1 MNTKQKAYIALV
13 ITSIV
18 WGTTW
23 VAMKFGVKQL
33 PALELAAIRQ
43 FIAGSLF
50 VVFFLLRKEKMPTLK
65 QFRQLFI
72 LSIFTFVLANGLST
86 WSLAFIPS
94 GLGALIGALYPL
106 SVVIIEYFFYNNK
119 NITPLTVVG
128 ILLGVTGIGFVFYEN
143 AFHAHPEGYVFGLV
157 LAVIA
162 MLAWSYSSIMIARNK
177 VKTNPYFGMG
187 WQMVFGSSMMFI
199 MSLIDGKNI
208 PVSQIP
214 VQGWLAIAYLIAAGS
229 ILAIIAFIYSMKH
242 LPPPIASLY
251 AYVNPIVAIL
261 IGTTW
266 LDEKLT
272 FNIVGGT
279 IITLIGVYLV
289 NRSFKKQAAET
300 ALADADGM

>member
-1 MNTKQKAYIALV
+1 MPSNYKSKAYLALTV
-13 ITSIV
+13 TSLV

-50 VVFFLLRKEKMPTLK
+50 VIFFLLRKEKMPTLK

-119 NITPLTVVG
+119 NITPLTVAG
-128 ILLGVTGIGFVFYEN
+128 ILLGVTGICFVFYEN
-143 AFHAHPEGYVFGLV
+143 AFHAHPTGYVFGLA

-187 WQMVFGSSMMFI
+187 WQMVFGSSMMFM
-199 MSLIDGKNI
+199 MSLIEGKNI
-208 PVSQIP
+208 PISQIP
-214 VQGWLAIAYLIAAGS
+214 LDGWLAIAYLIAAGS
-229 ILAIIAFIYSMKH
+229 ILAIIAFIYNWHHMVK
-242 LPPPIASLY
+242 
-251 AYVNPIVAIL
+251 
-261 IGTTW
+261 
-266 LDEKLT
+266 
-272 FNIVGGT
+272 
-279 IITLIGVYLV
+279 
-289 NRSFKKQAAET
+289 
-300 ALADADGM
+300 